1 MIKVYSFPENETES
15 KEFSVLAD
23 GQKIKCHEARV
34 SAHPINQVWPGYQR
48 PIDQSE
54 LTSFITFG
62 ADGEVKMSVE
72 CDYPTDNVIVRPK
85 SKNIKVEIVDGK
97 AEFTLPG
104 QGQYVLEYGS
114 KHNVLHIFVNP
125 VKDFGI
131 NEENENV
138 IYFGEGVTYL
148 EEKFVIGSNT
158 TVYVDEGAVVYGS
171 FGAENA
177 ENIRIIGYGIIDSS
191 NTERGNGTP
200 LMFKNCK
207 NVYVE
212 GVIVRDA
219 PQWTIHFAD
228 CDNCVADNIKLI
240 GMWRYNSD
248 GCDFTN
254 STNCVLRNS
263 FLRNFDDCIVIKGL
277 AWNDKPSGRNIYV
290 DNCVTWCD
298 WGKNVEIG
306 AETSADEMTGITIRN
321 CDCIRLMHQGLDL
334 QHGDRA
340 KISNVLFDDIRL
352 EYEEKYDRSIM
363 QSEKDQQYED
373 DNEKHYPPIAAIT
386 TVRTMYSK
394 DDHTGEIDGVTFRNI
409 SVTTEN
415 DYKPRWWIERY
426 NGVGEISNVVIENY
440 TLNGE
445 KIAEFENANIEMG
458 SFADKS
464 MITIK

>member
-1 MIKVYSFPENETES
+1 MIKNYIFPESETES
-15 KEFSVLAD
+15 KEFSVYAD
-23 GQKIKCHEARV
+23 GQNIKCHEARV

-48 PIDQSE
+48 PLDQTE
-54 LTSFITFG
+54 LTSFVTFG
-62 ADGEVKMSVE
+62 ADSEVKMSVKSE
-72 CDYPTDNVIVRPK
+72 YPTENVVVRPL
-85 SKNIKVEIVDGK
+85 SKNIKTNVIDGK
-97 AEFTLPG
+97 VEFTLPG
-104 QGQYVLEYGS
+104 AGQYVLEYGS
-114 KHNVLHIFVNP
+114 RHKVLHIFVNP
-125 VKDFGI
+125 VKEFNVDS
-131 NEENENV
+131 ENQNV

-148 EEKFVIGSNT
+148 EEKLVLESNT

-171 FGAENA
+171 FGAEGA
-177 ENIRIIGYGIIDSS
+177 ENIKIVGYGIIDSS

-200 LMFKNCK
+200 LMFKSCK
-207 NVYVE
+207 NVFVE

-277 AWNDKPSGRNIYV
+277 AWNSEKYVRNIYV
-290 DNCVTWCD
+290 ENCVTWCD

-306 AETSADEMTGITIRN
+306 AETSADEMTGITIKN
-321 CDCIRLMHQGLDL
+321 IDCIRVMHQGLDL

-340 KISNVLFDDIRL
+340 KISNVLFEDIRL
-352 EYEEKYDRSIM
+352 EYDERYERSMIQTEKE
-363 QSEKDQQYED
+363 QKYED
-373 DNEKHYPPIAAIT
+373 DNENHYPPIAAIT

-394 DDHTGEIDGVTFRNI
+394 DDHTGEIDSVTFRNI
-409 SVTTEN
+409 SVVTQN
-415 DYKPRWWIERY
+415 GYKPRWWIERY

-445 KIAEFENANIEMG
+445 KITQFEDANIEMG
-458 SFADKS
+458 KFADKS
-464 MITIK
+464 MIAIK